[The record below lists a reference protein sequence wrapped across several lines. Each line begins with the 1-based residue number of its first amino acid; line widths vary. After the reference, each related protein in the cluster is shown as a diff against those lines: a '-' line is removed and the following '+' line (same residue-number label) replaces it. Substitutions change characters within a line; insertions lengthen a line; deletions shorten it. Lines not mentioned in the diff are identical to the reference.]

1 MPHSD
6 TKRLTRLTAI
16 LTRLQTKRL
25 VTAPE
30 LAAKFSVS
38 IRTIYRDIRALEE
51 AGIPVITEEGKG
63 YLLMDHYRLPPV
75 AFTEKEANALIAAK
89 QLVLKTT
96 DSSFIAHYA
105 EAIDKI
111 TSVLDHGLKDKINLL
126 VDRTQFKNIENIPRT
141 SDNLSELQFAIT
153 NYRVVRITYT
163 NAEQL
168 TSDRSIEPFAL
179 LSTENWLLVAW
190 CRSRK
195 EFRYFRLD
203 RIEQMAV
210 LPDQFT
216 PHDMTLQQFFER
228 HPGTQTVP
236 PERMIL
242 PTPLT

>member
-126 VDRTQFKNIENIPRT
+126 VEPDGDGSKITFLIDLGGLPLMGPVGKAAALAVK
-141 SDNLSELQFAIT
+141 SDISKS
-153 NYRVVRITYT
+153 
-163 NAEQL
+163 L
-168 TSDRSIEPFAL
+168 TKFNEIF
-179 LSTENWLLVAW
+179 
-190 CRSRK
+190 
-195 EFRYFRLD
+195 
-203 RIEQMAV
+203 
-210 LPDQFT
+210 
-216 PHDMTLQQFFER
+216 
-228 HPGTQTVP
+228 G
-236 PERMIL
+236 
-242 PTPLT
+242 